1 MVKWFHNLE
10 VISDRQ
16 ITMQTIPQNP
26 ERNLNSDSVQIS
38 TRWARWKKQRR
49 LKREAGS
56 QEREREQRDRMPAY
70 FLLNCV
76 SLTSGRQKSSF
87 LLHFLIFQALG
98 HLSLLFL
105 CICHHTISRVAPIA
119 CVWKPAGP
127 APERRPI
134 PHVPGTPKPLQSF
147 LTLGSFPPSG
157 SYIYLICWLS
167 KHPLQDEEA
176 QNRRIKD
183 KTLAP
188 PKSVGRMSLSSV
200 GPAFYPQLSSKIS
213 ICVTSLTWA
222 LRRKIKRRDLL
233 FPQQWS
239 LLEQKTGGKL
249 LFIQGCYPGRPL
261 TPELTESQLRKRR
274 CFRAWDMDSSAALPI
289 PGSLWPAP
297 CTSPAPLLAVQNWPH
312 VSGSEGSQQQECP

>member
-16 ITMQTIPQNP
+16 ITMQTIPQNS

-147 LTLGSFPPSG
+147 LTLESFFPHRG
-157 SYIYLICWLS
+157 HTYISFVGWANILS
-167 KHPLQDEEA
+167 
-176 QNRRIKD
+176 
-183 KTLAP
+183 
-188 PKSVGRMSLSSV
+188 RM
-200 GPAFYPQLSSKIS
+200 KR
-213 ICVTSLTWA
+213 
-222 LRRKIKRRDLL
+222 LR
-233 FPQQWS
+233 
-239 LLEQKTGGKL
+239 
-249 LFIQGCYPGRPL
+249 
-261 TPELTESQLRKRR
+261 TE
-274 CFRAWDMDSSAALPI
+274 
-289 PGSLWPAP
+289 G
-297 CTSPAPLLAVQNWPH
+297 
-312 VSGSEGSQQQECP
+312 